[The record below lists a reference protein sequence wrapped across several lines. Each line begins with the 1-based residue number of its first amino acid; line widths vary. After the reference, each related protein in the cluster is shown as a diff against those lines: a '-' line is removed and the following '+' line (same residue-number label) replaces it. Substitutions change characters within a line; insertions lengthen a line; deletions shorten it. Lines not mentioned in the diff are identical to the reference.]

1 MSNSNDYDY
10 LFKYILVGDFSVGK
24 SNILLRFSN
33 NQFNPNYYS
42 TIGVEFLTTTLIINN
57 KILKIQVWDTA
68 G

>member
-1 MSNSNDYDY
+1 MSNSNDYEY
-10 LFKYILVGDFSVGK
+10 LFKYILVRDFSVGK

-42 TIGVEFLTTTLIINN
+42 TIGVEFSTKTLIINN

>member
-33 NQFNPNYYS
+33 NQFNLNYY
-42 TIGVEFLTTTLIINN
+42 
-57 KILKIQVWDTA
+57 
-68 G
+68 

>member
-1 MSNSNDYDY
+1 MSNSNEYDY
-10 LFKYILVGDFSVGK
+10 LFKYFLVGDFSVGK

-42 TIGVEFLTTTLIINN
+42 TIGVEFSTTTLIINN